1 MILPFAD
8 HSGLGDE
15 KTYGAFVLYSACVT
29 SAVAAG
35 FEGDVNS
42 GMSVFV
48 LPDYETCVAKD
59 VSLRRAPSLKPLD
72 SSAALMVRA

>member
-1 MILPFAD
+1 M
-8 HSGLGDE
+8 
-15 KTYGAFVLYSACVT
+15 
-29 SAVAAG
+29 
-35 FEGDVNS
+35 NS

-59 VSLRRAPSLKPLD
+59 VSLRRAPSLKPVD